1 MLKLCDMSPRK
12 LPESL
17 HVQTGTCEELRPWS
31 WSHPAVLTVNIVS
44 CVYSAGTV
52 EAVIGI
58 GNNSHVHPAFWVE
71 LALRLEE
78 GSTSDNY
85 EKSASK

>member
-1 MLKLCDMSPRK
+1 MRLQM
-12 LPESL
+12 
-17 HVQTGTCEELRPWS
+17 GTCEEIRPWS
-31 WSHPAVLTVNIVS
+31 WSHAAALSADMIS

-52 EAVIGI
+52 KAVIVI

-78 GSTSDNY
+78 GGTSDKY
-85 EKSASK
+85 KESASK